1 MKYEQVLDMFKKHF
15 SADMITNLDI
25 EKSVYISGGK
35 SLDRCIYI
43 LLGFIED
50 KNEKTLFYPY
60 RLEIDDTGK
69 IFPYNNNGK
78 LSISIKSYK
87 QIKSPITEDIEE
99 GIEFTLKRIKE
110 LNEQIKIYNLNKD
123 F

>member
-60 RLEIDDTGK
+60 RLEIDDAGK
-69 IFPYNNNGK
+69 ICPYNNGK

-87 QIKSPITEDIEE
+87 QIKSPLTEDIEE